1 MPELAAFYFA
11 GLVACLALTI
21 LYVYLR
27 IRRRNSDTAHV
38 LQSNLQRAGLYW
50 SDSQDAVVRWDPES
64 NTLETQKSQKAV
76 GLTGVLL
83 ALLSWAGVGFLL
95 IIMLSERFFA
105 RSRRE
110 RRLFASRIAK
120 EQGLSRPDVMA
131 ELDRLEV
138 CNAAPSEVVSLG

>member
-1 MPELAAFYFA
+1 MPEFAAFYFT

-21 LYVYLR
+21 LYVVL
-27 IRRRNSDTAHV
+27 RRRRRESHTAHV
-38 LQSNLQRAGLYW
+38 LQANLQAAGYYW
-50 SDSQDAVVRWDPES
+50 SDGRDAVVRWDKEA
-64 NTLETQKSQKAV
+64 NELETRKTQKAV
-76 GLTGVLL
+76 GLTGTVL

-110 RRLFASRIAK
+110 RRLFTSRIATTPNLTRQ
-120 EQGLSRPDVMA
+120 EVQE

-138 CNAAPSEVVSLG
+138 CNAAPSEAVSLG